1 MGALKVV
8 LSLERQAMATNMH
21 LKICNPKLDLDGFAV
36 VMPLTVCE
44 LAGTPDAAASAI
56 NGAVSSFGMSGTNAH
71 AVLESARH
79 QSRHQTF
86 YASKQK
92 VLYRHQLFVWWP
104 DSMASPLLGDESPAS
119 ALYHASALSNMQV
132 DVWER
137 DWPKATCRYL
147 ENHRVGAVPV
157 ASNMVF
163 IQLARAV
170 ALTARGSET
179 HASIKCK
186 EDRALMHL
194 DRTGRFAPTLRV
206 QLDRSDLAVSFD
218 SFVDGQNSLVAQ
230 EAGTWHRHAEMILA
244 FSDSSIMP
252 APSDLSLSG
261 ANQSCEEI
269 DGTAFYGAIANRYSG
284 DFACVAQATVMFAS
298 DHTAEPII
306 LSKLLSPSNDSS
318 TQVCILHDW
327 FRCIAHRCFAIGVHG
342 C

>member
-8 LSLERQAMATNMH
+8 LSLERQAMPTNMH

-44 LAGTPDAAASAI
+44 LAGTLDAAASAI

-79 QSRHQTF
+79 QRQQQVF

-92 VLYRHQLFVWWP
+92 FLYRHQLFVWWQ
-104 DSMASPLLGDESPAS
+104 DSSILASPLLCDKLPP
-119 ALYHASALSNMQV
+119 SALSSMQV

-137 DWPKATCRYL
+137 NWPKATCRYL
-147 ENHRVGAVPV
+147 ENHRIGAVPV

-163 IQLARAV
+163 MQLARAV

-179 HASIKCK
+179 HASVKCK
-186 EDRALMHL
+186 DDRALLHL
-194 DRTGRFAPTLRV
+194 DRTGRFTPTLRV

-218 SFVDGQNSLVAQ
+218 SFVDGQNIHVAQ
-230 EAGTWHRHAEMILA
+230 EVGTWHHHAEMILA

-252 APSDLSLSG
+252 ASSDLSLSG
-261 ANQSCEEI
+261 ANQSCDEI

-298 DHTAEPII
+298 DHTAEPIV
-306 LSKLLSPSNDSS
+306 LTKLFSPSNDSS

-327 FRCIAHRCFAIGVHG
+327 SAALLIDALL
-342 C
+342 